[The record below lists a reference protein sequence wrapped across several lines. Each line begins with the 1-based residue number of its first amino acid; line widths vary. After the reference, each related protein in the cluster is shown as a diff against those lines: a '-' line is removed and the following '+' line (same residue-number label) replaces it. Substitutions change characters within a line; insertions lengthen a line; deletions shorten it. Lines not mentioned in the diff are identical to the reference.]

1 MKRCCSVLMLAVIL
15 QQAFAHSAAT
25 GDFGQGIDVF
35 TLMKTFETMVSI
47 FNSNNDTTL
56 ECLTAYRTTFNP
68 DARTA
73 DYVWMVPI
81 PGIPTP
87 LALNIHTQVEDGG
100 KLLRTLDDGSTI
112 VSEFLYTDYTNCA
125 VEEVDFGGPLC
136 ILWSDTAVKD
146 SVPQHC
152 IDEFAALCGVNVPEH
167 TRDLCV
173 DGEGEF

>member
-100 KLLRTLDDGSTI
+100 KLLRTLDD
-112 VSEFLYTDYTNCA
+112 V
-125 VEEVDFGGPLC
+125 C